1 MSEPEGAK
9 AQIDT
14 GTRLAYKR
22 TYLAHER
29 TQLAW
34 VRTSLAL
41 ITFGFGIAKFFQYL
55 HETQGE
61 RAPQFGPRTVGMIMI
76 SIGLV
81 ALLAALVFV
90 GLTAYDT
97 QKIKNMYAEI
107 DSADTATKKA
117 IMGALTL
124 YLDFINLFLM
134 LLRLFGTRR

>member
-1 MSEPEGAK
+1 MAAAEALRLVSEMSEPEGAK

-81 ALLAALVFV
+81 ALLAATLQHRRALRALRTECP
-90 GLTAYDT
+90 GLPASTAV
-97 QKIKNMYAEI
+97 
-107 DSADTATKKA
+107 
-117 IMGALTL
+117 AL
-124 YLDFINLFLM
+124 
-134 LLRLFGTRR
+134 RRR